1 MFLSSSSSSSLSSSL
16 SSLRDHPDPTRKG
29 RRTVSRA
36 PPTFRRSQH
45 LRPRVYPARDRPN
58 QTPDTDHAALSH
70 NFRYEIAVTVTVQWR
85 AWPSRTPSGNAA
97 SGSARALPRLRPGLT
112 EVYPTHFQ
120 PHPRSLS
127 PRPQARRASQGPS
140 RRPSPPAAAAR
151 ASRPRRFPP
160 AASLIRSCRSTSRC
174 DDAVARS
181 SRSGSRGGS
190 ATATGDVS
198 RPRCGPSRR
207 PFHTT
212 SNSSSSVA
220 ILEPGE
226 SCGPVE
232 IHPGLEPGR
241 DGQLARVDQP
251 LIGPARHAVAPLL
264 VADTRDA
271 RTDRQRL
278 GAAEVSDR
286 TASRDATNGVGLDVP
301 CLRGK
306 SSSKLSDGA
315 SRATSSAATPSAPRA
330 AQLTDP
336 ELAQMIEESDR
347 WERWCSDPRLWR
359 WRWDR
364 RVLYLGRALRGGKGA
379 PGSLDTMKLRPI

>member
-1 MFLSSSSSSSLSSSL
+1 M
-16 SSLRDHPDPTRKG
+16 RTDTR
-29 RRTVSRA
+29 
-36 PPTFRRSQH
+36 
-45 LRPRVYPARDRPN
+45 
-58 QTPDTDHAALSH
+58 AALTWLASIDISPVRPTPGRSPTGITSR
-70 NFRYEIAVTVTVQWR
+70 FYGEPPVTTGEID
-85 AWPSRTPSGNAA
+85 
-97 SGSARALPRLRPGLT
+97 PRPVNRIAH
-112 EVYPTHFQ
+112 YPT
-120 PHPRSLS
+120 
-127 PRPQARRASQGPS
+127 QGS
-140 RRPSPPAAAAR
+140 VSPSPPAAAAR

-286 TASRDATNGVGLDVP
+286 SSTCVTNP
-301 CLRGK
+301 A
-306 SSSKLSDGA
+306 SSS
-315 SRATSSAATPSAPRA
+315 
-330 AQLTDP
+330 
-336 ELAQMIEESDR
+336 
-347 WERWCSDPRLWR
+347 
-359 WRWDR
+359 
-364 RVLYLGRALRGGKGA
+364 
-379 PGSLDTMKLRPI
+379 GS

>member
-1 MFLSSSSSSSLSSSL
+1 MGRNTQPCGRRSAT
-16 SSLRDHPDPTRKG
+16 PPATGPTRSSG
-29 RRTVSRA
+29 ADLRIARYGGGSPEPRPAGRAGGRPVRGGSGSSACARWRRTGPRGRGGAVSARRA
-36 PPTFRRSQH
+36 RPGPT
-45 LRPRVYPARDRPN
+45 RPDAGG
-58 QTPDTDHAALSH
+58 AH
-70 NFRYEIAVTVTVQWR
+70 NFRYEIAVTVTVQWL

-140 RRPSPPAAAAR
+140 RRPSPSAAAAR

-160 AASLIRSCRSTSRC
+160 VASLIRSCRSTSRC

-286 TASRDATNGVGLDVP
+286 AAVG
-301 CLRGK
+301 
-306 SSSKLSDGA
+306 
-315 SRATSSAATPSAPRA
+315 ATSPP
-330 AQLTDP
+330 
-336 ELAQMIEESDR
+336 
-347 WERWCSDPRLWR
+347 
-359 WRWDR
+359 
-364 RVLYLGRALRGGKGA
+364 
-379 PGSLDTMKLRPI
+379 